1 LNGVT
6 AVDLAALHL
15 SRLGARRG
23 TVVRPPPIAIGGGAD
38 GANDVAPGATAA
50 ALPSAASGGSGALT
64 ETAAGNSAAA
74 ATTIPG
80 AMDHLLTD
88 AERRETLLLPPT
100 RGANALPA
108 YHARTEAG
116 AEAAAHW
123 VKRIAT
129 DMEDERARLEM
140 AVLSPRRGRVTTASG
155 EATSVLSASKQ
166 HQQRIH
172 VRTLVRETLVP
183 AALDDYRD
191 CDVLLEAL
199 QQTQPLVLHRILRQA
214 DRAAQVEQQRQR
226 DRLRGRGG
234 GEVRRTSGVTLDN
247 NAAAGSAPSSPGAP
261 AAVSSA
267 TSAPSNASAGGKPAA
282 ASAALAPPSSIFGLL
297 RPSHDL
303 SQKWRE
309 QAMSEE
315 RRVMDLAQQEARA
328 RATRAAPEDV
338 RGNATAMATAIRA
351 AAKVRLVGVGALA
364 AAGGGADGGMNPH
377 TGDNASSTEK
387 VAGPPD
393 ALVAWGGD

>member
-1 LNGVT
+1 
-6 AVDLAALHL
+6 
-15 SRLGARRG
+15 
-23 TVVRPPPIAIGGGAD
+23 
-38 GANDVAPGATAA
+38 VA
-50 ALPSAASGGSGALT
+50 
-64 ETAAGNSAAA
+64 AAGNSAA

-129 DMEDERARLEM
+129 DVEDERARLEM

-172 VRTLVRETLVP
+172 VRTLVRESLVP
-183 AALDDYRD
+183 SALDDYRD

-226 DRLRGRGG
+226 DRLRGQRGG
-234 GEVRRTSGVTLDN
+234 GNSEGVRRTSGVNLESS
-247 NAAAGSAPSSPGAP
+247 AVGASLSAPSSPGAP
-261 AAVSSA
+261 AVSA
-267 TSAPSNASAGGKPAA
+267 TTSASASGNASAGGKPAA

-303 SQKWRE
+303 SQRWRE

-364 AAGGGADGGMNPH
+364 AAGGDADGGMNPH
-377 TGDNASSTEK
+377 TGDNASSAEK